1 MNITVK
7 AHFNKQT
14 KDSKKELVQFYVTG
28 EDERR
33 PELNQM
39 TREVVIL
46 SITGMDGVELTAEF
60 KKSAKDSKKTIL
72 EFEVKGDSSA
82 SQTFEF
88 YKLAGTDVELSITE
102 SQMDLDEF
110 REQQAEYREGV
121 KGKINADGTVDVDP
135 NQAKLPLEG
144 EAAAA
149 EIIATTQEGTKVPVS
164 DDDLPY

>member
-46 SITGMDGVELTAEF
+46 AIAGLDGVELTAEF

-88 YKLAGTDVELSITE
+88 YKLAGTDVDLSITE

-110 REQQAEYREGV
+110 QEQQKQHREGV
-121 KGKINADGTVDVDP
+121 KGKINPDGTVDLDP
-135 NQAKLPLEG
+135 NQAEMPLDEQK
-144 EAAAA
+144 AAD
-149 EIIATTQEGTKVPVS
+149 EIIVTTQEGTKVPVS
-164 DDDLPY
+164 DDDLPF